1 MSELK
6 LVTGSWERLAQDAK
20 FVREQVF
27 IMEQNIS
34 VEEEWDRHDT
44 LSTHFV
50 IYDQKQAIATARLL
64 SDGHV
69 GRVAVLK
76 AYRGHGI
83 GKLIMQYIIGY
94 AEQQQRNEL
103 ILSAQVH
110 AIPFYDALGFS
121 VMGESYLD
129 CGIPHVDMSM
139 TLGSTV

>member
-1 MSELK
+1 MSDLK
-6 LVTGSWERLAQDAK
+6 LVKGDWPRLMHDAK

-34 VEEEWDRHDT
+34 VEEEWDQHDP

-50 IYDQKQAIATARLL
+50 IYDQKQPIATARLL
-64 SDGHV
+64 NDGHI

-76 AYRGHGI
+76 AYRGYGI

-94 AEQQQRNEL
+94 AEQQQRSEL

-121 VMGESYLD
+121 VVGESYLD

-139 TLGSTV
+139 RLRSEA

>member
-6 LVTGSWERLAQDAK
+6 LVVGDWERLGQEAK

-34 VEEEWDRHDT
+34 AEEEWDQHDA

-64 SDGHV
+64 NDGHV

-76 AYRGHGI
+76 TYRGHGI

-94 AEQQQRNEL
+94 AEQQHRNEL

-110 AIPFYDALGFS
+110 AIPFYDALGFQ
-121 VMGESYLD
+121 VLGESYLD
-129 CGIPHVDMSM
+129 CGIPHVDMSISLA
-139 TLGSTV
+139 TQD